1 MSGEAA
7 LTASTRKL
15 PPMFQPAVGETSD
28 ALIDGVLLRP
38 LPVRAEA
45 ELVVGWRGLPE
56 VGARQW
62 PFSADDL
69 ALVRTNSRL
78 LASVAGVGYQDPGTM
93 PLADGFSVWADIEGQ
108 PIVVCRRAPG
118 EPYRPAVFT
127 TAEEAREVASH
138 ITSALRPGP
147 DANFSQSGCGQSR
160 SGSPRNACRYPS
172 AARTGD
178 SGSREIERKLQGCA
192 RSASDSS

>member
-1 MSGEAA
+1 MVRTNYVGDLVQDARYALRTLARAPGFAA
-7 LTASTRKL
+7 AAVLTLAIGLTGTVS
-15 PPMFQPAVGETSD
+15 MV

-93 PLADGFSVWADIEGQ
+93 PLADGA
-108 PIVVCRRAPG
+108 
-118 EPYRPAVFT
+118 
-127 TAEEAREVASH
+127 EVAY
-138 ITSALRPGP
+138 IRT
-147 DANFSQSGCGQSR
+147 
-160 SGSPRNACRYPS
+160 
-172 AARTGD
+172 ARVTGEFFAHGAWD
-178 SGSREIERKLQGCA
+178 
-192 RSASDSS
+192 